1 VLTDPGDTTSKSKV
15 LFVCN
20 QNRLRSPTAERLYSQ
35 ACHLEVRSAGVDRDA
50 TVPITA
56 DLLEWADV
64 VFVMEKRQR
73 NLIHKR
79 FRELYGT
86 KRIVC
91 LYIPDHYDFMEPR
104 LVELLAARLAPHI
117 GRPPEDA

>member
-1 VLTDPGDTTSKSKV
+1 VPTEPGDRSTKSKV

-20 QNRLRSPTAERLYSQ
+20 QNRLRSPTAEKLYRGASD
-35 ACHLEVRSAGVDRDA
+35 LEVRSAGVDRDA
-50 TVPITA
+50 TVPVTA

-73 NLIHKR
+73 NLIRKR
-79 FRELYGT
+79 FGDLYER

-91 LYIPDHYDFMEPR
+91 LYIPDDYDFMEPR
-104 LVELLAARLAPHI
+104 LVDLLSARLAPHI
-117 GRPPEDA
+117 GAPAVGA